1 MEVSSPVSCHACLTP
16 QDTSSSTHSTIGWVV
31 PEQGLMFQRKL
42 LPLWDS
48 KPRLSNPQT
57 NHHYDSVIPAPVIL
71 FWACHNQKCI
81 LSLLT
86 LDNSEQLPQSSFLWY
101 HHDSETSTLALSG
114 TSLKGWKFTS
124 ATLTRA
130 GHVLEE

>member
-1 MEVSSPVSCHACLTP
+1 L
-16 QDTSSSTHSTIGWVV
+16 
-31 PEQGLMFQRKL
+31 RKL

-86 LDNSEQLPQSSFLWY
+86 LDNSKQLPQSSFLWY

-124 ATLTRA
+124 ATLTWA
-130 GHVLEE
+130 GHMFWRNELLGLKQLPAITGQFTSPDCNATGVSHEE